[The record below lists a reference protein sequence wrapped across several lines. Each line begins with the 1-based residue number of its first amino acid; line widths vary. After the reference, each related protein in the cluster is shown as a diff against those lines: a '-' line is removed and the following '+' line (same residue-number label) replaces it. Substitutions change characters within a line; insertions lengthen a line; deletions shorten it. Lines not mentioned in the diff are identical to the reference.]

1 MVEGR
6 RKFLGEILQ
15 DIGLISEKKLETALA
30 EQRQTGERLG
40 NILIKLGY
48 IDSEGLCK
56 ALASQFGLKTI
67 NISEYNVAQEVIDK
81 VPSSVAKKHKIV
93 PLKFENNTL
102 TIAMASPLNLLA
114 LDNLRIVLNC
124 EVEGLL
130 ATEEQIESSL
140 ERYYGVREETIDSM
154 LQELSEQ
161 DIDFVADEVSEEEEE
176 LSDEAPVIK
185 LVGLL
190 ILEALRAG
198 ASDIHIEPLEGRFR
212 VRYRVDG
219 VLHEVPA
226 PPKRLEKSVI
236 SRIKIM
242 SGMNI
247 AEKRLP
253 QDGKIGLSLLGKDID
268 LRVSALPA
276 IHGESVVLRIL
287 DKSSLLL
294 GMAELGFLEEDMER
308 FESLI
313 ASPNGIILV
322 TGPTGSGKTTTLYAA
337 LNKINQPDRKLI
349 TVEEPV
355 EYQLTGINQV
365 NVKNEIGLTFAS
377 VLRSILRQA
386 PDIIMIGEIRDN
398 ETAEIAIR
406 SALTGHLVF
415 STLHTNDAPSAVT
428 RLIDMGIKP
437 FLVASSVQAILAQ
450 RLIRKICTECK
461 EPYAPRKD
469 EILQLE
475 KVFKKKDM
483 GKAQFYKG
491 KGCPKCSQTGYK
503 GRIGIFELFVLNSE
517 IRALILKRA
526 SSAQIREKACEF
538 GMKTLR
544 QDGLEKVAIGMTTL
558 SEVERVTQKD
568 IELEGAV

>member
-161 DIDFVADEVSEEEEE
+161 DIDFVGGEVAEEEGEI
-176 LSDEAPVIK
+176 SDEAPVIK

-190 ILEALRAG
+190 ILEALRAR

-253 QDGKIGLSLLGKDID
+253 QDGKIRLSLLGKDID

-294 GMAELGFLEEDMER
+294 GMAELGFLEKDMKK

-365 NVKNEIGLTFAS
+365 NVKSEIGLTFAS
-377 VLRSILRQA
+377 VLRSMLRQA
-386 PDIIMIGEIRDN
+386 PDIIMVGEIRDD

-437 FLVASSVQAILAQ
+437 FLVASSIQAVLAQ
-450 RLIRKICTECK
+450 RLVRTICPECK
-461 EPYAPRKD
+461 EAYTPRED
-469 EILQLE
+469 EILQIE
-475 KVFKKKDM
+475 RAFNKKGM
-483 GKAQFYKG
+483 GKVQFYRG

-503 GRIGIFELFVLNSE
+503 GRIGIFELLVLNSE
-517 IRALILKRA
+517 IRALILKRT
-526 SSAQIREKACEF
+526 SSAEIRKKACEL

-544 QDGLEKVAIGMTTL
+544 QDGLEKVVMGMTTL

-568 IELEGAV
+568 VKL

>member
-15 DIGLISEKKLETALA
+15 DIGLITKEKLETALT
-30 EQRQTGERLG
+30 EQRRTGERLG
-40 NILIKLGY
+40 NVLIKLGY
-48 IDSEGLCK
+48 IDSEGLYK
-56 ALASQFGLKTI
+56 ALASQFELETI
-67 NISEYNVAQEVIDK
+67 NVLEYSVTQELIDK
-81 VPSSVAKKHKIV
+81 VPSAVARKHKII

-114 LDNLRIVLNC
+114 LDNLKIILNC
-124 EVEGLL
+124 EIEGVL
-130 ATEEQIESSL
+130 ATEEDIESSI
-140 ERYYGVREETIDSM
+140 EKHYGVREETIDDM

-161 DIDFVADEVSEEEEE
+161 DVSFIGGETEEEEE
-176 LSDEAPVIK
+176 VSGLSDEAPVIK

-190 ILEALRAG
+190 ILEALRSR
-198 ASDIHIEPLEGRFR
+198 ASDIHIEPLEEKFR

-219 VLHEVPA
+219 VLREVPA
-226 PPKRLEKSVI
+226 PPKRMEKAVI

-247 AEKRLP
+247 AERRLP
-253 QDGKIGLSLLGKDID
+253 QDGKIRLSLLGKDVD
-268 LRVSALPA
+268 LRVSTLPA
-276 IHGESVVLRIL
+276 LHGESMVLRIL
-287 DKSSLLL
+287 GKSSLLL
-294 GMAELGFLEEDMER
+294 GMGELGFLEEDVKK

-365 NVKNEIGLTFAS
+365 NVKSGIGLTFAR
-377 VLRSILRQA
+377 VLRSILRQS
-386 PDIIMIGEIRDN
+386 PDIIMVGEIRDG

-437 FLVASSVQAILAQ
+437 FLVASSIQAVLAQ
-450 RLIRKICTECK
+450 RLVRAICPACK
-461 EPYAPRKD
+461 EPYTPRED
-469 EILQLE
+469 EVLQLE
-475 KVFKKKDM
+475 GAFKKKNI
-483 GKAQFYKG
+483 GKTQFYRG

-503 GRIGIFELFVLNSE
+503 GRIGIFELLVLNSK
-517 IRALILKRA
+517 IRALIIQRT
-526 SSAQIREKACEF
+526 SSAEIRKKACES
-538 GMKTLR
+538 GMRTLR
-544 QDGLEKVAIGMTTL
+544 QDGLEKVLMGVTTF

-568 IELEGAV
+568 MEL

>member
-1 MVEGR
+1 MEEGK

-15 DIGLISEKKLETALA
+15 DIGLITKDKLETALT
-30 EQRQTGERLG
+30 EQRRTGERLG
-40 NILIKLGY
+40 SILIKLGY
-48 IDSEGLCK
+48 LNSESLYK
-56 ALASQFGLKTI
+56 ALALQFGLEVI
-67 NISEYNVAQEVIDK
+67 SVSEYDVTQEVTDK
-81 VPSSVAKKHKIV
+81 VPSAVARKHKII

-114 LDNLRIVLNC
+114 LDNLKIILNC
-124 EVEGLL
+124 EIEGLL
-130 ATEEQIESSL
+130 ATEEDIESSI
-140 ERYYGVREETIDSM
+140 EKYYGVREETIDDM

-161 DIDFVADEVSEEEEE
+161 DVSFVGGETAEEEGEG

-190 ILEALRAG
+190 ILEALRSR
-198 ASDIHIEPLEGRFR
+198 ASDIHIEPLEERFR

-219 VLHEVPA
+219 VLQEVPA
-226 PPKRLEKSVI
+226 PPKRMEKAVI

-253 QDGKIGLSLLGKDID
+253 QDGKIRLSLLGKDID

-276 IHGESVVLRIL
+276 MHGESIVLRIL

-294 GMAELGFLEEDMER
+294 GMGELGFLKDDVKK

-355 EYQLTGINQV
+355 EYQLAGINQV
-365 NVKNEIGLTFAS
+365 NVKSEIGLTFAR
-377 VLRSILRQA
+377 VLRSMLRQS
-386 PDIIMIGEIRDN
+386 PDIIMVGEIRDG

-437 FLVASSVQAILAQ
+437 FLVASSIQAVLAQ
-450 RLIRKICTECK
+450 RLVRAICPECK
-461 EPYAPRKD
+461 SPYTPRKD

-475 KVFKKKDM
+475 KSFKKKNI
-483 GKAQFYKG
+483 GKIQFYKG
-491 KGCPKCSQTGYK
+491 KGCSKCSQTGYK
-503 GRIGIFELFVLNSE
+503 GRIGIFELLVLSSE
-517 IRALILKRA
+517 IRTLIIQRT
-526 SSAQIREKACEF
+526 SSAKIREAACKL

-544 QDGLEKVAIGMTTL
+544 QDGWEKAVMGVTTL
-558 SEVERVTQKD
+558 SEIERVTQKD
-568 IELEGAV
+568 MGL

>member
-1 MVEGR
+1 VGEDR
-6 RKFLGEILQ
+6 RKYLGEILQ
-15 DIGLISEKKLETALA
+15 DIGLITEEKLKTALT
-30 EQRQTGERLG
+30 EQQRTGERLG

-48 IDSEGLCK
+48 IDSEALHK
-56 ALASQFGLKTI
+56 ALALQFGLEI
-67 NISEYNVAQEVIDK
+67 IDISKSDVTQELVDR
-81 VPSSVAKKHKIV
+81 VPSAVARKHKII
-93 PLKFENNTL
+93 PFKFENNTL

-114 LDNLRIVLNC
+114 LDNLKIILNC
-124 EVEGLL
+124 EIKGVL
-130 ATEEQIESSL
+130 ATEEDIEKSI
-140 ERYYGVREETIDSM
+140 EKYYGVREETIDDM

-161 DIDFVADEVSEEEEE
+161 DVSFVGGETETEEEGEG

-190 ILEALRAG
+190 ILEALRSR
-198 ASDIHIEPLEGRFR
+198 ASDIHIEPLEERFR

-219 VLHEVPA
+219 VLREVPA
-226 PPKRLEKSVI
+226 PPKRMEKAMV

-247 AEKRLP
+247 AERRLP
-253 QDGKIGLSLLGKDID
+253 QDGKIRLSLLGKDID
-268 LRVSALPA
+268 LRVSVLPA
-276 IHGESVVLRIL
+276 MYGESVVLRIL

-294 GMAELGFLEEDMER
+294 GMGELGFLEKDEKE

-365 NVKNEIGLTFAS
+365 NVKSAIGLTFAR
-377 VLRSILRQA
+377 VLRSILRQS
-386 PDIIMIGEIRDN
+386 PDIIMVGEIRDG

-428 RLIDMGIKP
+428 RLIDMKIKP
-437 FLVASSVQAILAQ
+437 FLVASSIQAVLAQ
-450 RLIRKICTECK
+450 RLVRAICPECK
-461 EPYAPRKD
+461 TSYTPKKD

-475 KVFKKKDM
+475 KAFGKKDI
-483 GKAQFYKG
+483 GKTQFYKG

-503 GRIGIFELFVLNSE
+503 GRIGIFELLVLNSE
-517 IRALILKRA
+517 IRALIVKRT
-526 SSAQIREKACEF
+526 SSARIRKAACKL

-544 QDGLEKVAIGMTTL
+544 QDGWEKAIMGMTTL

-568 IELEGAV
+568 IES